1 LKVFLRSFSGLLE
14 GSRKNLNKIPPLLP
28 RRDQVKQSFPLLMR
42 YFLLRWFAALAWLG
56 LCSLPLTSAAL
67 QTDQPDDPNF
77 SGTWA
82 LDLKASTS
90 FEALMKQIG
99 AGFLE
104 RKYANAVK
112 LRATLYQN
120 EHILTIAARGPGF
133 AFDEILYLDG
143 RTAPGNLDLLGAT
156 SLKTRTAWSDDR
168 QQLIETHQIN
178 TKQGK
183 VGQLI
188 IKRYLIDEGRTLV
201 AAYTLKLNAEPIQT
215 SARQIWHKEA

>member
-1 LKVFLRSFSGLLE
+1 
-14 GSRKNLNKIPPLLP
+14 
-28 RRDQVKQSFPLLMR
+28 MR
-42 YFLLRWFAALAWLG
+42 YLLLRWLATLAWLG
-56 LCSLPLTSAAL
+56 LCTLPLTSAAL
-67 QTDQPDDPNF
+67 QPDPPDDPNF

-82 LDLKASTS
+82 LDLKASSS
-90 FEALMKQIG
+90 FDALMKQIG

-104 RKYANAVK
+104 RKYADSVK
-112 LRATLYQN
+112 LKATLQQN
-120 EHILTIAARGPGF
+120 EHVLTIAARGPGF

-143 RTAPGNLDLLGAT
+143 RTAPGKLDLLGAT
-156 SLKTRTAWSDDR
+156 SLKTRTAWSDDG

-188 IKRYLIDEGRTLV
+188 IKRYLIDKGKTLV

-215 SARQIWHKEA
+215 SARQIWHKEV

>member
-1 LKVFLRSFSGLLE
+1 
-14 GSRKNLNKIPPLLP
+14 
-28 RRDQVKQSFPLLMR
+28 MR
-42 YFLLRWFAALAWLG
+42 YLLLRWLAALAWLG
-56 LCSLPLTSAAL
+56 LCNLPLTSVAL
-67 QTDQPDDPNF
+67 QPDQADDPNF

-104 RKYANAVK
+104 RKYADSVK
-112 LRATLYQN
+112 LKATLQQN
-120 EHILTIAARGPGF
+120 EHVLTIAARGPGF

-143 RTAPGNLDLLGAT
+143 RTAPGKLDLLGAT

-188 IKRYLIDEGRTLV
+188 IKRYLIDKGKTLV
-201 AAYTLKLNAEPIQT
+201 AAYTLKLNTEPIQT

>member
-1 LKVFLRSFSGLLE
+1 MKY
-14 GSRKNLNKIPPLLP
+14 I
-28 RRDQVKQSFPLLMR
+28 
-42 YFLLRWFAALAWLG
+42 LLRWLAALAWLG
-56 LCSLPLTSAAL
+56 LCSLPLTSEAL

-104 RKYANAVK
+104 RKYADSVK
-112 LRATLYQN
+112 LKATLHQN
-120 EHILTIAARGPGF
+120 EDVLTIAARGPGF

-143 RTAPGNLDLLGAT
+143 RTAPGKLNLLGAT
-156 SLKTRTAWSDDR
+156 SLKTRTAWSKDH
-168 QQLIETHQIN
+168 QQLIEAHQIQ

-183 VGQLI
+183 EGQLT
-188 IKRYLIDEGRTLV
+188 IKRYLIDEGKTLV
-201 AAYTLKLNAEPIQT
+201 AAYTLKLNAEPNQP
-215 SARQIWHKEA
+215 SARQIWRKQA